1 MGPGPPQA
9 MEVTVRLLLE
19 RVLAKL
25 AVVPAGLTLLRAA
38 RRQRRTELWIGDSH
52 AMSFNQRV
60 GLGMFMRG
68 PEGQLV
74 FRIGTRLMYSI
85 AQKDFPPRLARL
97 ARALRLAGHRGSVVP
112 FFITGE
118 IDVRCHLT
126 EHDGDFGFVTTY
138 VQRCRDAMASLG
150 SRRGVIVV
158 PPPPSASCPNIEEFP
173 IKGSIEA
180 RIKAFEGL
188 RSALQSV
195 VAQHDDLVL
204 LDATE
209 DLADPTGAL
218 RDELTDDGCHTN
230 LAGVALVR
238 PRVRA
243 LRLGPGLEPR
253 VV

>member
-1 MGPGPPQA
+1 VA
-9 MEVTVRLLLE
+9 VRLLLD
-19 RVLAKL
+19 RLLAKL
-25 AVVPAGLTLLRAA
+25 AIVPACVTLLRAA
-38 RRQRRTELWIGDSH
+38 RRRTTTELWIGDSH
-52 AMSFNQRV
+52 AMSFNDRV

-97 ARALRLAGHRGSVVP
+97 ARALRLTGHRGSIVP

-126 EHDGDFGFVTTY
+126 EHDGDYGFVTAY
-138 VQRCRDAMASLG
+138 VQRCRDAMTALG
-150 SRRGVIVV
+150 SRRAVIVV
-158 PPPPSASCPNIEEFP
+158 PPPPSAACPDIEQFP

-180 RIKAFEGL
+180 RVAAFEGL
-188 RSALQSV
+188 RSALRRV
-195 VAQHDDLVL
+195 VSQHDDLAL
-204 LDATE
+204 LDTTE
-209 DLADPTGAL
+209 DLADSTGAL
-218 RDELTDDGCHTN
+218 RGDLTDDGCHTN

-243 LRLGPGLEPR
+243 LHLDPPSSAT
-253 VV
+253 VT

>member
-1 MGPGPPQA
+1 MAVP
-9 MEVTVRLLLE
+9 LLLE
-19 RVLAKL
+19 RLLAKL
-25 AVVPAGLTLLRAA
+25 AAVPAFVALLVAA
-38 RRQRRTELWIGDSH
+38 RRSTPTELWIGDSH

-85 AQKDFPPRLARL
+85 ARKDFPPRLARL
-97 ARALRLAGHRGSVVP
+97 ARLLRSVGHRGSVVP

-126 EHDGDFGFVTTY
+126 EHDGDYGFVAAY
-138 VQRCRDAMASLG
+138 VQRCRDAMAALG

-158 PPPPSASCPNIEEFP
+158 PPPPSATCPDIEQFP
-173 IKGSIEA
+173 IKGDIGE
-180 RIKAFEGL
+180 RIAAFEGL

-195 VAQHDDLVL
+195 VAQHDELVL
-204 LDATE
+204 LDATP

-218 RDELTDDGCHTN
+218 RPELTDDGCHTN

-238 PRVRA
+238 RRVHGLPLQPPRS
-243 LRLGPGLEPR
+243 PGR
-253 VV
+253 VSA